1 MTLRFLLSAVAS
13 LVIAAAPATAEPSRN
28 ETLAVADRPVEVSV
42 WDSAS
47 TPRGIVLFGH
57 GYNSNPA
64 RYDALLTGWS
74 QAGYQVYAPLA
85 VDSRQH
91 PDNAAYNPQ
100 TATLA
105 RIETLQMMRGYIA
118 EAHPDT
124 PVILAGHSFG
134 SLMSLL
140 GGGAGFI
147 AGQLDGPPVAGVLAF
162 SSAGALPQLLG
173 ANPYASLDVPML
185 MITGT
190 NDTVPQFAPDW
201 RAHRLPFDTS
211 PAGDKYL
218 AIVEEGDHS
227 LVRMA
232 DPRDAATMP
241 LLSRLFLDAYAGGDE
256 MARAVLGKLDNS
268 DRMRFE
274 RR

>member
-1 MTLRFLLSAVAS
+1 MTLRFLFAAAAS
-13 LVIAAAPATAEPSRN
+13 LVLAAAPATAEPSRS
-28 ETLAVADRPVEVSV
+28 ETLSVGDRPVEVSV
-42 WDSAS
+42 WESAN
-47 TPRGIVLFGH
+47 PRGIVLFGH
-57 GYNSNPA
+57 GFNSNPS
-64 RYDALLTGWS
+64 RYDALLTGWAE
-74 QAGYQVYAPLA
+74 AGYQVYAPLA
-85 VDSRQH
+85 VDSLQH

-100 TATLA
+100 TATQA
-105 RIETLQMMRGYIA
+105 RIETLQMMRGFIA
-118 EAHPDT
+118 QAHPDT

-140 GGGAGFI
+140 GGGASFV
-147 AGQLDGPPVAGVLAF
+147 AGTLDGPPVAGVLAF

-173 ANPYASLDVPML
+173 ADPYASLDVPML

-190 NDTVPQFAPDW
+190 QDLVPQFVPDW

-218 AIVEEGDHS
+218 AIVEDGDHS
-227 LVRMA
+227 IVRMA
-232 DPRDAATMP
+232 NPRDAATLP

-256 MARAVLGKLDNS
+256 SARAVLSTLDNS

-274 RR
+274 QR